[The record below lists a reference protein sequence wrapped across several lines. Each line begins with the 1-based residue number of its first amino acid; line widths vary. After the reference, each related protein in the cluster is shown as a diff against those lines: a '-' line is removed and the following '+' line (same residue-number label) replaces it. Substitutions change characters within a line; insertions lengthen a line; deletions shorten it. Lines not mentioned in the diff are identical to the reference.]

1 MIKSDYLA
9 ENLALLQE
17 YKDFAPFWYVD
28 IGYKI
33 TLTWI
38 ILAFQAPLVEPLIGL
53 ISEKLRFW
61 QASK

>member
-9 ENLALLQE
+9 ENLSLLQE
-17 YKDFAPFWYVD
+17 YKDFVPFWYVD

-33 TLTWI
+33 ILTWI
-38 ILAFQAPLVEPLIGL
+38 ILAFQAPLVEPLLCL